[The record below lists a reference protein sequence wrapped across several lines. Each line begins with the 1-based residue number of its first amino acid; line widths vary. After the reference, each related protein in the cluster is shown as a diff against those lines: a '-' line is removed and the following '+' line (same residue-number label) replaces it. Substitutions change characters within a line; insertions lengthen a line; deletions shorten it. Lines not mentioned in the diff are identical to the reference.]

1 MSGPRRLAQ
10 PRTAA
15 VAATVA
21 GRPLAVDGDRVESVR
36 ETWLVEDL
44 WWTRAPLRRRYWE
57 VVTSRGHDMVV
68 FHELE
73 RGGWFAQR

>member
-1 MSGPRRLAQ
+1 MV
-10 PRTAA
+10 TATA
-15 VAATVA
+15 D
-21 GRPLAVDGDRVESVR
+21 GRPLAVDGDPVESVR

-44 WWTRAPLRRRYWE
+44 WWTAAPLRRRYWE
-57 VVTSRGHDMVV
+57 VVTLRGRDVVV